1 MGLWVGIAKDD
12 PKVFS
17 GYLAM
22 PPRGFGPGLLLLQE
36 IWGVNGH
43 IRDLAEQYAADGYVV
58 LAPDM
63 FWRQKARVEL
73 PYDEAGTARAY
84 EHLRTLD
91 FAEAQADL
99 DAATAFLAGLPS
111 VDGGIGALGYC
122 LGGRLAFLAA
132 SGGKV
137 QAAVSYYGSGL
148 GQHID
153 QLRALACPMLFHFA
167 EQDHLIPLA
176 EARQWL
182 SSIPQPT
189 PVEHFVYAGRG
200 HGFNCPYR
208 PAYGQRDGALAKGRT
223 LQFLARHL

>member
-1 MGLWVGIAKDD
+1 MGLWVGISKED

-22 PPRGFGPGLLLLQE
+22 PPKGFGPGLLLLQE
-36 IWGVNGH
+36 IWGVNEH

-63 FWRQKARVEL
+63 FWRQDMRVEL
-73 PYDEAGTARAY
+73 PYDEPGTVRAY
-84 EHLRTLD
+84 EHLRALD
-91 FAEAQADL
+91 FAQADSDL
-99 DAATAFLAGLPS
+99 KLAIALLAGLPC
-111 VDGGIGALGYC
+111 VAGEIAALGYC

-132 SGGKV
+132 SSGKV
-137 QAAVSYYGSGL
+137 HAAVSYYGSGL
-148 GQHID
+148 GQHAG
-153 QLRALACPMLFHFA
+153 QLRSLKCPMLFHFA
-167 EQDHLIPLA
+167 EQDHLIPLPDA
-176 EARQWL
+176 MEWL
-182 SSIPQPT
+182 SLIPRQT

-208 PAYGQRDGALAKGRT
+208 PAYAQADAALAKGRT